1 MSVETFYH
9 TSAATSFAF
18 SDNLNK
24 SRNTHQ
30 QIIIKVDHEKS
41 HVLQFHKDEA
51 ITKESILL
59 KLSQASKIPAFMLK
73 IRYPKHSTSY
83 PLFLSAYTH
92 LPIRGGKGGF
102 GTLLKGQSKKA
113 GARQTTDFGACRDL
127 NGRRLRHVND
137 DLKLQQWKQ
146 FIQRR
151 KEQGKDPNALI
162 DVEEELRHMKTAS
175 GVRNW
180 HLAVPSWG
188 AGEITGKS
196 RYKEERKMRRE
207 LEQWAKVENEKV
219 LKRLEHKRSMEKN
232 SIDYAALGEERARLE
247 QEKLA
252 RSIREGMKKQK
263 MGPSEDVGGQTKR
276 RKIHHDYDD
285 DDDDLMDE
293 SSSILCTLSG
303 DVVTDSVGGKNM
315 IQSKSEFA
323 TAAILLNG
331 EMFQSKRSKFNGLY
345 YEVTIETEGVAQ
357 IGWAKSNCSSSGQIQ
372 TTTGT
377 DSFLPNSDTGD
388 GVGDDAFSYGY
399 DGLRGK
405 IFYNGKETSY
415 SLQDANSW
423 KKGDVIGC
431 CFDYKEGA
439 ISFSVNGEN
448 IGKAFDVD
456 TSLMLHPAMSLNEN
470 EIIEINVGPSFQF
483 CPKNYMAVSDIIA
496 TKQDTI
502 EKKDDEKKEHVGE
515 EIRTTIQGIMLPET
529 KAKAKKP
536 TPLEQAPATEMK
548 SNEPIILDDYKD
560 VKELEALGMDRL
572 KEELYRLG
580 LKCGGGLGERAKRLF
595 AIKGLK
601 KEDIPKKLRGKNFEA
616 VKPW

>member
-1 MSVETFYH
+1 MSVETLYH
-9 TSAATSFAF
+9 NPSAVSFAF

-30 QIIIKVDHEKS
+30 QIIIKVDNEKS
-41 HVLQFHKDEA
+41 HVLQFRRDET
-51 ITKESILL
+51 ITEESILL

-73 IRYPKHSTSY
+73 IRYPKNSTSY

-137 DLKLQQWKQ
+137 ELKLQQWKQ

-151 KEQGKDPNALI
+151 KEQAKDPNALI

-263 MGPSEDVGGQTKR
+263 KGPSEDVGGQTKR
-276 RKIHHDYDD
+276 RKMHHEYEDE
-285 DDDDLMDE
+285 DDDLIDD

-303 DVVTDSVGGKNM
+303 DVVIESVDGKNM

-331 EMFQSKRSKFNGLY
+331 EMFQNKQSKFNGLY

-372 TTTGT
+372 PTTGT

-415 SLQDANSW
+415 TLQDANSW

-431 CFDYKEGA
+431 CFDYKEGV
-439 ISFSVNGEN
+439 ISFSVNGKS
-448 IGKAFDVD
+448 IGKAFDVEK
-456 TSLMLHPAMSLNEN
+456 SLMLNPAMSLNEN

-483 CPKNYMAVSDIIA
+483 CPKHCMAVSDIIA
-496 TKQDTI
+496 TKEDII
-502 EKKDDEKKEHVGE
+502 EKKDVEKKENVGE
-515 EIRTTIQGIMLPET
+515 EVGTTIQGIMLPET
-529 KAKAKKP
+529 KAKKP
-536 TPLEQAPATEMK
+536 TLLEQVPA
-548 SNEPIILDDYKD
+548 SEPIILDNYKD

-601 KEDIPKKLRGKNFEA
+601 REDIPKKLRGKNFEV